1 MFVLSGCY
9 GCWSAIAVFARA
21 WINIFKNPSNEN
33 LTLKDLEFEIVENRE
48 HKGLKDWR
56 SERQVLTKSAII

>member
-48 HKGLKDWR
+48 HKGLKD
-56 SERQVLTKSAII
+56 